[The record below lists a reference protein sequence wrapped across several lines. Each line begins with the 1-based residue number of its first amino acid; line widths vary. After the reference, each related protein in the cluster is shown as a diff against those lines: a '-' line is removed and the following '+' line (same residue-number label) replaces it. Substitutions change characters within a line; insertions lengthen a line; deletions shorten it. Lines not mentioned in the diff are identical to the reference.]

1 MKHTK
6 FPFLASC
13 VGRELSGE
21 AGPYGKE
28 ASPSEPRHERRGP
41 GQAELLPLPAGSQ
54 QRVWTQ
60 QLSHGQILFAA
71 LQSVTTRASTNTDQR
86 AC

>member
-21 AGPYGKE
+21 AGPHGKE

-54 QRVWTQ
+54 QRV
-60 QLSHGQILFAA
+60 
-71 LQSVTTRASTNTDQR
+71 
-86 AC
+86 